1 MDPLPGALFTL
12 ATCEARLG
20 RVASAV
26 AHFQDFVQ
34 LVPTLPADQ
43 QALQAE
49 RRQVAARERAALLP
63 DVPTLRVQIAGHLP
77 PGATVRRDSAALDGA
92 LLGADLPVD
101 PGEHVVAIEVGHAA
115 VRQQKVVVVR
125 GEHRTV
131 SLEAPPTP
139 EPPAERPGR
148 SAQPAPQPERPASRA
163 TASGSDS
170 PSTAGL
176 IAAGFFASTGIVVGA
191 VAGALAL
198 GEKGIVDR
206 YCTGAACSAEGKRA
220 ADTGRTEALVS
231 TIAFGVGAAGVAAI
245 AVLLFAG
252 RAPSHTAGSV
262 VVSAGGVGLRF

>member
-20 RVASAV
+20 RVASAA

-49 RRQVAARERAALLP
+49 RRQVAARERAALLAE
-63 DVPTLRVQIAGHLP
+63 VPTLRILIAGHLP
-77 PGATVRRDSAALDGA
+77 PGATVRRDAAALDAASTGE
-92 LLGADLPVD
+92 DVPVD
-101 PGEHVVAIEVGHAA
+101 PGEHLVAIEMGHAT
-115 VRQQKVVVVR
+115 VRQQRVVVTR

-131 SLEAPPTP
+131 TIDAPPPTP
-139 EPPAERPGR
+139 EPPAEHPSR
-148 SAQPAPQPERPASRA
+148 SPSPQRTATRTAPE
-163 TASGSDS
+163 SGS

-176 IAAGFFASTGIVVGA
+176 IVAGFFAAGGIAVGS

-206 YCTGAACSAEGKRA
+206 ECMGAACSPAGKQA

-231 TIAFGVGAAGVAAI
+231 TIAFGVGAAGLAAL
-245 AVLLFAG
+245 AVLVFAG
-252 RAPSHTAGSV
+252 RTGSRTMNSV
-262 VVSAGGVGLRF
+262 VVSQGGVGVRF